1 MYSNMLKFDSINVQA
16 CVVDVNIRDRNEIV
30 WNKRNESNIDKNNKS
45 SRESVVVAQPDT
57 VKAQVFRFWIN

>member
-1 MYSNMLKFDSINVQA
+1 MYSNMLKFDSINAQV

-30 WNKRNESNIDKNNKS
+30 WNKQNESNIDKDNKS

>member
-30 WNKRNESNIDKNNKS
+30 WNKQNESNIDKDNKS